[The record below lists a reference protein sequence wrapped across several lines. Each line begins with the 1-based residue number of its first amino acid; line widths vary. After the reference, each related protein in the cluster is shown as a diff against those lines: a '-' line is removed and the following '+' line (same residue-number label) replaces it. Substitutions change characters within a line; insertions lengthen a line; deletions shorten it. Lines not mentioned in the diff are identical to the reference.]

1 MTAPDVVE
9 GIMSGLWWAIAL
21 RALAA
26 ILLGIIAIFMPG
38 PTLAAIVIVFG
49 IYAIIDGILAI
60 VAAVRGFRRKER
72 WWPMLLEGLVGIAA
86 GAIAIFWPGIGALAL
101 TYLVAAWAL
110 VTGAFEIAAAI
121 RLRKVIYRRMAPA
134 DCRSPVDRAR
144 RARSSVSGH
153 GCTATGLVARRVR
166 VCVRGRVAGP
176 GPTAEDLDARQRLR
190 LRQSKATPDDPVRHS
205 CCRSGASRS
214 DRVFRPRSRT

>member
-9 GIMSGLWWAIAL
+9 GILSGLWWAIAL
-21 RALAA
+21 RAAAA
-26 ILLGIIAIFMPG
+26 ILLGVIAIFMPG

-60 VAAVRGFRRKER
+60 MAAVRGFRKKER

-121 RLRKVIYRRMAPA
+121 RLRRVI
-134 DCRSPVDRAR
+134 
-144 RARSSVSGH
+144 SGEWLLLIA
-153 GCTATGLVARRVR
+153 GLLSIVLAVLVALFPGTGALLLVWWLGAYAFAYGVVSLVLALRVR
-166 VCVRGRVAGP
+166 SWTRVNA
-176 GPTAEDLDARQRLR
+176 
-190 LRQSKATPDDPVRHS
+190 
-205 CCRSGASRS
+205 
-214 DRVFRPRSRT
+214 

>member
-9 GIMSGLWWAIAL
+9 GILSGLWWAIAL
-21 RALAA
+21 RAAAA
-26 ILLGIIAIFMPG
+26 ILLGVIAIFMPG

-110 VTGAFEIAAAI
+110 VTGAFEVAAAI
-121 RLRKVIYRRMAPA
+121 RLRKVM
-134 DCRSPVDRAR
+134 
-144 RARSSVSGH
+144 
-153 GCTATGLVARRVR
+153 TGEWLLLIAGLLSIVLAVLVALFPGTGALLLVWWLGAYAFAYGVISLVLALRVR
-166 VCVRGRVAGP
+166 TWTRVNA
-176 GPTAEDLDARQRLR
+176 
-190 LRQSKATPDDPVRHS
+190 
-205 CCRSGASRS
+205 
-214 DRVFRPRSRT
+214 

>member
-26 ILLGIIAIFMPG
+26 ILLGIIAIFLPG

-60 VAAVRGFRRKER
+60 VAAVRGFRKKEC
-72 WWPMLLEGLVGIAA
+72 WWPMLLQGLVGIAA
-86 GAIAIFWPGIGALAL
+86 GAIAIFSPGIGALAL

-121 RLRKVIYRRMAPA
+121 RLRKVI
-134 DCRSPVDRAR
+134 
-144 RARSSVSGH
+144 SGEWLLLIA
-153 GCTATGLVARRVR
+153 GLLSIVLAVLVALFPGTGALLLVWWIGAYAFAYGVVSLVLALRVR
-166 VCVRGRVAGP
+166 SWTRVNA
-176 GPTAEDLDARQRLR
+176 
-190 LRQSKATPDDPVRHS
+190 
-205 CCRSGASRS
+205 
-214 DRVFRPRSRT
+214 